1 MCGALEY
8 GGLAV
13 RLSDAQRH
21 TSLCYSV
28 SCPGNC
34 PFLGLGWPHKVT
46 VPVPSSRPAVFPC
59 DMRLLFATLV
69 LALGATASV
78 PYEQYILAPSSRTVR
93 PTSVYL
99 RSGSLFAKDA
109 LLDGQVSS
117 GKGLTLYTFNSS
129 VTYDFGKNIA
139 GWINFNTTS
148 TGGSV
153 GFTFSESSMW
163 VSSDASDGTFTV
175 GDAPLVFDITGA
187 GQYSPPLKKQ
197 RGGFRYVTVVNLGA
211 DPLSINDLWV
221 HFTAMPHWEDD
232 ALRSYTGWFHSD
244 NEKLNR

>member
-1 MCGALEY
+1 M
-8 GGLAV
+8 
-13 RLSDAQRH
+13 RH
-21 TSLCYSV
+21 L
-28 SCPGNC
+28 
-34 PFLGLGWPHKVT
+34 FVT
-46 VPVPSSRPAVFPC
+46 VV
-59 DMRLLFATLV
+59 LV
-69 LALGATASV
+69 LGAAASV

-99 RSGSLFAKDA
+99 RSGTLSAEDA
-109 LLDGQVSS
+109 LLDDQISS
-117 GKGLTLYTFNSS
+117 GKGLTLYAFNSS

-148 TGGSV
+148 SGGSV

-163 VSSDASDGTFTV
+163 VSSEASDGTFGIGDGLTL
-175 GDAPLVFDITGA
+175 DAPLVFNITGA
-187 GQYSPPLKKQ
+187 GQYSPPLEKQ